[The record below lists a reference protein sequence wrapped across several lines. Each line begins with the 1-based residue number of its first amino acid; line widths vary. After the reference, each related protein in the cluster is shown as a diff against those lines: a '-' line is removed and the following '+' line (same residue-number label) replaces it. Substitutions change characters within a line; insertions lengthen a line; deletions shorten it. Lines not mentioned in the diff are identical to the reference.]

1 MDFEEE
7 LFDEDGYPT
16 EEALQYIR
24 LYHYNYPHI
33 DLMAF
38 AIKLWSYPDYV
49 DITVEKGWDN
59 KDVQVVSMST
69 GGWSG
74 NEDVIR
80 ALEENTVWW
89 AMNWFSSQRG
99 GHYVFKLR
107 IPE

>member
-7 LFDEDGYPT
+7 LLDEDGYPT

-24 LYHYNYPHI
+24 LYPYNYSQI

-38 AIKLWSYPDYV
+38 AIKLWSYPDFV
-49 DITVEKGWDN
+49 DISIEKGWDG
-59 KDVQVVSMST
+59 KDVQVVKMST

-80 ALEENTVWW
+80 ALKENTVWW
-89 AMNWFSSQRG
+89 YTNWFSSKRG

-107 IPE
+107 MPE